1 MVGAYHSGVTEA
13 PRSRGLQHARV
24 ITHTELPAD
33 QRFLLGATAA
43 GSFGA
48 GIGRTAIPLLAITTL
63 GASTFQVGVLTV
75 AQTVA
80 FVVVGL
86 PAGAIVDRVRKRQTM
101 IAMNLVR
108 LALSTVLIG
117 LWSAGLLGIG
127 ALVALVALMGCATVF
142 FDIAAMAWLSH
153 LVGRD
158 GLLAANGQLQGV
170 SSATSVGAPATA
182 GGLVT
187 IIGAAFT
194 TVGVSVGYV
203 VTAVLLGRLRPREDR
218 SESRPWRQVWAETG
232 EGLRYMFGTD
242 VTRAI
247 ALCTAG
253 VNLALAARAA
263 VLVIFLLEL
272 GFGPTQIGI
281 ATAASGFGGVLAA
294 VGAGHTELHR
304 VWRVLLYSQAVAVLV
319 PLAAG
324 DYALALVCAGMAASS
339 YGATSYNI
347 AQITFFQRACPA
359 GLLGRVS
366 ASNRFLVWA
375 TLPAGAL
382 LGGVLGSYLPVTEV
396 LWLATVAQVASAMV
410 GALPLHQMGTRR

>member
-1 MVGAYHSGVTEA
+1 LA
-13 PRSRGLQHARV
+13 
-24 ITHTELPAD
+24 AD
-33 QRFLLGATAA
+33 QRFLLGASAA

-48 GIGRTAIPLLAITTL
+48 GMGRTAIPLLAVTTL
-63 GASTFQVGVLTV
+63 GASTFEVGVLTV

-108 LALSTVLIG
+108 LALSAVLIG

-127 ALVALVALMGCATVF
+127 ALVVLVALMGCATVF
-142 FDIAAMAWLSH
+142 FDVAAMAWLSH

-194 TVGVSVGYV
+194 TVGVSVGYA
-203 VTAVLLGRLRPREDR
+203 VTAVLLGRLPPREDR
-218 SESRPWRQVWAETG
+218 PESRPWRQVWAETG
-232 EGLRYMFGTD
+232 EGVRYMFGTD

-263 VLVIFLLEL
+263 VLVIFLLQL
-272 GFGPTQIGI
+272 GFGPAQIGI

-294 VGAGHTELHR
+294 VCAGSSMELHR
-304 VWRVLLYSQAVAVLV
+304 SWRVLLYSQAVAVLV
-319 PLAAG
+319 PLATG
-324 DYALALVCAGMAASS
+324 RYALALVCAGMAASS

-347 AQITFFQRACPA
+347 AQITFFQQACPVE
-359 GLLGRVS
+359 LLGRVS

-375 TLPAGAL
+375 TLPAGGL
-382 LGGVLGSYLPVTEV
+382 LGGVLGSYLPITEV
-396 LWLATVAQVASAMV
+396 LWLATVAQVASAVV